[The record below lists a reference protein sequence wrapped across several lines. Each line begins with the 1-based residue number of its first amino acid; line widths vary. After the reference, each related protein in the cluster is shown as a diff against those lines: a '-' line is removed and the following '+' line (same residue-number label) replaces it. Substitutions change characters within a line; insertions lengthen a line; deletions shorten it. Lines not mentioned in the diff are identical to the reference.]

1 MDKAKRD
8 RIYQDEYESWKRHY
22 ERQYAEYDSH
32 LKLDYAARMELQKH
46 VDAITELLAKHEI
59 WISNTMK
66 KPTFID
72 LRLKDDCKT
81 LESVILSRRD
91 SCGHSM
97 FVELSEEEIDL
108 KAKEMAEFE
117 VERAEREERETKE
130 ALEEEARRI
139 KEANEHWERHP
150 EYGQHQHGIPG
161 SEKFEKFEEQNRQKE
176 EEHKAELERIKDD
189 NAEQVLV
196 GTWTQEMCVRLEEMA
211 KQAIRRD
218 GSATWLEDSYHSF
231 CMLEKDQ
238 RDAIDEYI
246 AACQMFCESM
256 NMGLSDGG
264 LYSQNQ
270 IRATAHRKMMK
281 LMGVDGN
288 EYAESITKQF
298 DFACVYELNSGKYV
312 NRDKDLAHDL
322 MARALREAKDMKG
335 DDE

>member
-1 MDKAKRD
+1 MDKARRD

-32 LKLDYAARMELQKH
+32 LKLDYAARIELQKH

-97 FVELSEEEIDL
+97 FMELSEEEIDR

-117 VERAEREERETKE
+117 VERAEREEKE
-130 ALEEEARRI
+130 AREAKEEEAKAV
-139 KEANEHWERHP
+139 KEANEYWKNHP

-161 SEKFEKFEEQNRQKE
+161 S
-176 EEHKAELERIKDD
+176 AELEEWKRQEKEHQAELEQIKNG

-196 GTWTQEMCVRLEEMA
+196 GTWTTDMCTRLEKAAE
-211 KQAIRRD
+211 D
-218 GSATWLEDSYHSF
+218 GAEGVGGSF
-231 CMLEKDQ
+231 SSLGKEQ
-238 RDAIDEYI
+238 QDAIDDYI
-246 AACQMFCESM
+246 VYCQAFCDSM
-256 NMGLSDGG
+256 NMGLSGAG
-264 LYSQNQ
+264 LYAQDQN
-270 IRATAHRKMMK
+270 RSVAHRRMMR
-281 LMGVDGN
+281 LLGAEGN

-298 DFACVYELNSGKYV
+298 DFACTYDPRSGKYA
-312 NRDKDLAHDL
+312 NRDVGVACRL
-322 MARALREAKDMKG
+322 MAWALEEAKAAAS
-335 DDE
+335 

>member
-8 RIYQDEYESWKRHY
+8 SIYMDEYYSWKRHY
-22 ERQYAEYDSH
+22 EKQYSEYDSH
-32 LKLDYAARMELQKH
+32 LKLDYAARIELQKH

-66 KPTFID
+66 KPTWID

-97 FVELSEEEIDL
+97 FMEMSEEEIDQ

-117 VERAEREERETKE
+117 VERASREERETKE
-130 ALEEEARRI
+130 ALDKEACRI
-139 KEANEHWERHP
+139 KEANEYWEQHP

-161 SEKFEKFEEQNRQKE
+161 SEKFEEWTRRKE
-176 EEHKAELERIKDD
+176 EERKAELEQIRDD
-189 NAEQVLV
+189 NTEQVLV
-196 GTWTQEMCVRLEEMA
+196 GTWTQEMCIRLEEMV
-211 KQAIRRD
+211 KQAVKRD

-246 AACQMFCESM
+246 ATCQMFCESM
-256 NMGLSDGG
+256 NMGLSGGG

-270 IRATAHRKMMK
+270 TRATAHRKMMK

-322 MARALREAKDMKG
+322 MAWALREAKDVVKNSN
-335 DDE
+335 D